1 MKRGGGISMRAQ
13 VTLTPSESKKLLAK
27 AMAAMPLIRKA
38 RQKGLIVI
46 HPSSTTLF
54 LVEEL
59 LGKRPEGMW
68 VSGLVLPKGMCIS
81 KERQQLGPLHSTGGD
96 HVVGKFAFAWVLEEG
111 VYREGLPLGSLLDR
125 MGKDDVYVKGA
136 NAIDPEGKAG
146 VLYASLGAGTIG
158 KVIVASK
165 RKRFTIL
172 LPIGLEKLIP
182 TPIAQAAKVAS
193 RENTDVAMG
202 IPVGLIPVPGKVVT
216 EVEAIDILS
225 GAKAFVV
232 AAGGLGGAEGAVT
245 LVIRGP
251 DEKVNRALQI
261 IKDVKGATLPEVFPT
276 DCASCWYPT
285 CHLRGT

>member
-1 MKRGGGISMRAQ
+1 MRAQ

-27 AMAAMPLIRKA
+27 ALAAMPLMRKA

-54 LVEEL
+54 LAEEL

-81 KERQQLGPLHSTGGD
+81 RERQQLGPLHSQRGD
-96 HVVGKFAFAWVLEEG
+96 YDAGKFAFAWVLEEG
-111 VYREGLPLGSLLDR
+111 VYREGLALGPLLDR

-158 KVIVASK
+158 KAIVASK

-245 LVIRGP
+245 IVIRGP
-251 DEKVNRALQI
+251 NEKVNRALQI
-261 IKDVKGATLPEVFPT
+261 VNDVKGAALPEVFPT

>member
-1 MKRGGGISMRAQ
+1 MRAQ

-27 AMAAMPLIRKA
+27 AMAAMPLMRKA

-81 KERQQLGPLHSTGGD
+81 RERQHLGPLHSTGGD
-96 HVVGKFAFAWVLEEG
+96 HDVGKFAFAWVLEEG
-111 VYREGLPLGSLLDR
+111 VYREGLPLGPLLNR

-146 VLYASLGAGTIG
+146 VLYASSGAGTIG
-158 KVIVASK
+158 KVIVASR
-165 RKRFTIL
+165 RKRFAIL

-225 GAKAFVV
+225 EAKAFVV

-251 DEKVNRALQI
+251 NEKVNRALQI